1 MSDSLS
7 DLPDD
12 VRQAIA
18 PHADAPPSVLAAI
31 GVQIAGKREEAKG
44 ARGLSGIESTWKEC
58 EEAYLGIDDANRHEF
73 TDARWAKPMSMD
85 GPVTTGRKPK
95 QTDHRS
101 TVFLRLTSR
110 YVDAGVAKLGEILLP
125 ADDKAF
131 SFSEMPVPELLAA
144 KEDASQVVHSGL
156 GAPLTRPLAQGE
168 AAPAPAP
175 APAPPLAAL
184 PAPAPAPVPGQ
195 ASQAPAPPGASS
207 ALPAAPPAPSLAQSA
222 VPAAPAPPRV
232 PLTVKDFAIEA
243 IEMARKKAKAA
254 ETRIYDWMTQT
265 HYRAEIRKVICDAA
279 RIGVGVLKAPTP
291 QSKRVMAITESRDG
305 GVDLQ
310 IKEKII
316 PAAVWVDPWNIFPD
330 PACGENIHDGD
341 FVFERDHMSARQ
353 LRALRKLPGYIGP
366 QIDKVLEE
374 GPNKVNSEGDGRG
387 SGSSSEG
394 RAGRTTLQ
402 KGRFEV
408 WYFYGALTKDEMQAI
423 DQAAGKNTREATG
436 QDDAACDGAGESH
449 VIVTLINDSLVRAT
463 INPLDSGSFPY
474 HSMPWQRRA
483 QHWAG
488 VGVAEQMRTPQKV
501 TNAALRAL
509 LNNAGKSA
517 GSQFVVDQGAIRPAD
532 DNWTI
537 TPDKI
542 WYKTNDGPA
551 DVRQSFMAI
560 QIPNVTQELMQ
571 IITLGERFAEET
583 TSIPLIAQGQSGA
596 TTPDTFGAAQLQ
608 NNNANQLL
616 RSIGYAFD
624 DYITEPVIRQYYEW
638 LLLDPDVP
646 NEEKGE
652 FQIDAHGSI
661 ALVERAIQDQSI
673 AQMGNMAANPIYGID
688 PKKWAKL
695 FLKSKRLNPEA
706 VQYTEEEQ
714 QKMAAAPPPEAPA
727 VTVAKIVQDTQL
739 KLGVMKQTADQ
750 QTTQAEG
757 QIAAAAH
764 VLEGGKA
771 QIEQTRVHGELT
783 IKAHEL
789 EMRREVALMDYANRQ
804 KISLDQAKAQLAKT
818 AMQLSTEREL
828 NAANNAHEM
837 RKHRTPQPASPA
849 GRAVRTTPPV
859 QAPGRAA
866 NGHGFDQSTLRSD
879 WGAVVDDPFTLT
891 EHDKA
896 QGLWRRLEAHL
907 EDRLADARKRNDAA
921 LTEPETASLR
931 GEIRCLKRIIALGDD
946 RPMTGD
952 EE

>member
-1 MSDSLS
+1 MSDALS

-12 VRQAIA
+12 VREAIQ
-18 PHADAPPSVLAAI
+18 PHADAPPSVLDAI
-31 GVQIAGKREEAKG
+31 GVQIAQKREEAKG
-44 ARGLSGIESTWKEC
+44 ARGLSGIETTWKEC

-85 GPVTTGRKPK
+85 GPVTTGRRPK

-110 YVDAGVAKLGEILLP
+110 YVDAGTAKLGEILLP
-125 ADDKAF
+125 ADDRAF
-131 SFSEMPVPELLAA
+131 SFSEMPVPELIAA
-144 KEDASQVVHSGL
+144 SEDESQVVHSGL
-156 GAPLTRPLAQGE
+156 GAPLTRPLAPGE
-168 AAPAPAP
+168 AAPAAT
-175 APAPPLAAL
+175 PAPPPPQPVPPPAAA
-184 PAPAPAPVPGQ
+184 PPGQPPAMPGAAPAMAPGAP
-195 ASQAPAPPGASS
+195 PAPPGA
-207 ALPAAPPAPSLAQSA
+207 AAPPAP
-222 VPAAPAPPRV
+222 AAGPPRV
-232 PLTVKDFAIEA
+232 PLTVKDLAVEK

-254 ETRIYDWMTQT
+254 ETRIADWMTQT
-265 HYRAEIRKVICDAA
+265 LYRAEVRKVISDAA

-291 QSKRVMAITESRDG
+291 RSKRVMAITQTKGG
-305 GVDLQ
+305 GVELE

-316 PAAVWVDPWNIFPD
+316 PSASWVDPWNIFPD
-330 PACGENIHDGD
+330 AACGENIHDGD
-341 FVFERDHMSARQ
+341 YCFERDHMSARQ
-353 LRALRKLPGYIGP
+353 VRGLKNLPGYIAA

-374 GPNKVNSEGDGRG
+374 GPDKANTEGDGRG
-387 SGSSSEG
+387 AGSKN
-394 RAGRTTLQ
+394 
-402 KGRFEV
+402 KGRFTI
-408 WYFYGALTKDEMQAI
+408 WYFYGALTRDEMQAI
-423 DQAAGKNTREATG
+423 DQAAGKPPSPDGDGPDEAH
-436 QDDAACDGAGESH
+436 A
-449 VIVTLINDSLVRAT
+449 IVTLINDSVVRAA

-483 QHWAG
+483 GHWAG
-488 VGVAEQMRTPQKV
+488 VGVAEQMKTPQKV

-517 GSQFVVDQGAIRPAD
+517 GSQFVIDQGSIRPAD
-532 DNWTI
+532 ESWTI

-542 WYKTNDGPA
+542 WYKTNEGAA

-624 DYITEPVIRQYYEW
+624 DYITEPVVRQYYEW

-695 FLKSKRLNPEA
+695 FLKSKRLNPEQ

-714 QKMAAAPPPEAPA
+714 AKLDAAPPPEQPT

-750 QTTQAEG
+750 QTAAAEG
-757 QIAAAAH
+757 QIDAAAH
-764 VLEGGKA
+764 ALEVGTA
-771 QIEQTRVHGELT
+771 QTEQQRVHGELT
-783 IKAHEL
+783 IKAHEIQMQH
-789 EMRREVALMDYANRQ
+789 ERALMEYANRRN
-804 KISLDQAKAQLAKT
+804 ISLDQAKAELAKT
-818 AMQLSTEREL
+818 AMTLQAQREL
-828 NAANNAHEM
+828 NAADNAIDLH
-837 RKHRTPQPASPA
+837 KHRNPQPKPQPPRGA
-849 GRAVRTTPPV
+849 RPPV
-859 QAPGRAA
+859 QLPGRAG
-866 NGHGFDQSTLRSD
+866 NGRAFEQG
-879 WGAVVDDPFTLT
+879 P
-891 EHDKA
+891 A
-896 QGLWRRLEAHL
+896 Q
-907 EDRLADARKRNDAA
+907 
-921 LTEPETASLR
+921 
-931 GEIRCLKRIIALGDD
+931 
-946 RPMTGD
+946 
-952 EE
+952 

>member
-1 MSDSLS
+1 LSNSLS

-12 VRQAIA
+12 VAAAIA
-18 PHADAPPSVLAAI
+18 PHADAPPSVLDAI
-31 GVQIAGKREEAKG
+31 GVQIAAKREEAKG
-44 ARGLSGIESTWKEC
+44 ARGSSGIELTWKDC
-58 EEAYLGIDDANRHEF
+58 EESYLGIDDANRHEF

-85 GPVTTGRKPK
+85 GPVTTGRKSR
-95 QTDHRS
+95 QTDYRS

-144 KEDASQVVHSGL
+144 KEDESQVVHSDL
-156 GAPLTRPLAQGE
+156 GAPLTRPVTPDE
-168 AAPAPAP
+168 A
-175 APAPPLAAL
+175 
-184 PAPAPAPVPGQ
+184 
-195 ASQAPAPPGASS
+195 
-207 ALPAAPPAPSLAQSA
+207 AAPPAPAPGPGGAPGAPATSA
-222 VPAAPAPPRV
+222 PPAAPPRV

-243 IEMARKKAKAA
+243 IEIARKKAKAA
-254 ETRIYDWMTQT
+254 ETRIYDWMTETQ
-265 HYRAEIRKVICDAA
+265 YRAEIRKVIADAA
-279 RIGVGVLKAPTP
+279 RIGVGVLKAPAP
-291 QSKRVMAITESRDG
+291 RSKRVMAVTESRGG
-305 GVDLQ
+305 GVDLI
-310 IKEKII
+310 IKEMIV
-316 PAAVWVDPWNIFPD
+316 PASVWVDPWNIFPD

-341 FVFERDHMSARQ
+341 YVFERDFMSARQ
-353 LRALRKLPGYIGP
+353 VRGLKRLPGYIAD

-374 GPNKVNSEGDGRG
+374 GPDKANAESDGRG
-387 SGSSSEG
+387 GS
-394 RAGRTTLQ
+394 RN
-402 KGRFEV
+402 KGRFTL
-408 WYFYGALTKDEMQAI
+408 WYFYGQLTRDEMQAI
-423 DQAAGKNTREATG
+423 DQAAGKPPSNDDGPEEAH
-436 QDDAACDGAGESH
+436 C
-449 VIVTLINDSLVRAT
+449 IVTLINDSVVRAA

-517 GSQFVVDQGAIRPAD
+517 GSQFVIDMAAIRPAD
-532 DNWTI
+532 GNWTI

-542 WYKTNDGPA
+542 WEKTQDGPA
-551 DVRQSFMAI
+551 DVRQAFMAI
-560 QIPNVTQELMQ
+560 QIPNVTQQLME

-624 DYITEPVIRQYYEW
+624 DYITEPVVRQYYEW

-646 NEEKGE
+646 DEEKGE
-652 FQIDAHGSI
+652 FQIDAHGSV

-695 FLKSKRLNPEA
+695 FLKSKRLDPET

-714 QKMAAAPPPEAPA
+714 AKMAAAPPPEQPA
-727 VTVAKIVQDTQL
+727 VTVAKIAADTQL
-739 KLGVMKQTADQ
+739 KLGVMKQTAAQ

-771 QIEQTRVHGELT
+771 QIEQQRVHGELT
-783 IKAHEL
+783 IKAHQLEL
-789 EMRREVALMDYANRQ
+789 QRENALLAYANRM
-804 KISLDQAKAQLAKT
+804 KISLDQAKMQLAKT
-818 AMQLSTEREL
+818 AMQLQTERDL
-828 NAANNAHEM
+828 NAANNAHET
-837 RKHRTPQPASPA
+837 RTKATGHRVDLHKHYNPQPKPA
-849 GRAVRTTPPV
+849 V
-859 QAPGRAA
+859 QVPGRAA
-866 NGHGFDQSTLRSD
+866 NGQALSQST
-879 WGAVVDDPFTLT
+879 A
-891 EHDKA
+891 
-896 QGLWRRLEAHL
+896 
-907 EDRLADARKRNDAA
+907 
-921 LTEPETASLR
+921 
-931 GEIRCLKRIIALGDD
+931 
-946 RPMTGD
+946 
-952 EE
+952 

>member
-1 MSDSLS
+1 VSGALS
-7 DLPDD
+7 ELPDD
-12 VRQAIA
+12 VRDLIR
-18 PHADAPPSVLAAI
+18 PHVEAPPSVLAAI
-31 GVQIAGKREEAKG
+31 GVQIAAKREEAKG

-95 QTDHRS
+95 NTDHRS

-110 YVDAGVAKLGEILLP
+110 YVDAGTAKLGEILLP

-131 SFSEMPVPELLAA
+131 SFSEMPVPELIAA
-144 KEDASQVVHSGL
+144 KGDESQVVHSGL
-156 GAPLTRPLAQGE
+156 GVPLTRPAAPGE
-168 AAPAPAP
+168 TPTTAAPPQSVAAPAQPT
-175 APAPPLAAL
+175 
-184 PAPAPAPVPGQ
+184 
-195 ASQAPAPPGASS
+195 
-207 ALPAAPPAPSLAQSA
+207 PAAPGAPVASA
-222 VPAAPAPPRV
+222 PPPAATAAPGAPPRM
-232 PLTVKDFAIEA
+232 PLTVKDLAIEK
-243 IEMARKKAKAA
+243 IEMARKRAKAA

-265 HYRAEIRKVICDAA
+265 QYRAEIRKVIGDAA

-291 QSKRVMAITESRDG
+291 RSKRVMAVTENGDG
-305 GVDLQ
+305 VELV
-310 IKEKII
+310 IKEQII
-316 PAAVWVDPWNIFPD
+316 PASVWVDPWNIFPD

-341 FVFERDHMSARQ
+341 YVFERDHMSARQ
-353 LRALRKLPGYIGP
+353 LRDLKKLPGYIAT

-374 GPNKVNSEGDGRG
+374 GPNKVNSEGDGRTG
-387 SGSSSEG
+387 SK
-394 RAGRTTLQ
+394 Q

-408 WYFYGALTKDEMQAI
+408 WYFYGALTKDEIAAI
-423 DQAAGKNTREATG
+423 DWAAGRTNDIQRSASGAAGKPPSQADDDSDNEAH
-436 QDDAACDGAGESH
+436 A
-449 VIVTLINDSLVRAT
+449 IVTLINDSVVRAT
-463 INPLDSGSFPY
+463 VNPLDSGAFPY

-517 GSQFVVDQGAIRPAD
+517 GSQLVIDMAAIRPAD
-532 DNWTI
+532 GNWTI

-542 WYKTNDGPA
+542 WEKTQDGPT

-560 QIPNVTQELMQ
+560 EIPNVTEQLMN

-583 TSIPLIAQGQSGA
+583 TSIPLISQGQSGA

-624 DYITEPVIRQYYEW
+624 DYITEPVVRQYYEW

-688 PKKWAKL
+688 PKKWTKL
-695 FLKSKRLNPEA
+695 FLKSKRLNPDE

-714 QKMAAAPPPEAPA
+714 AKIDAAPPPEAPA
-727 VTVAKIVQDTQL
+727 VTVAKIAQDTALKQL
-739 KLGVMKQTADQ
+739 AAKQTTEQ
-750 QTTQAEG
+750 QSQQSEER
-757 QIAAAAH
+757 IAAAANT
-764 VLEGGKA
+764 LEGGHVQNDAARVAAEQQRTQVEATVKLH
-771 QIEQTRVHGELT
+771 ELQTRHDL
-783 IKAHEL
+783 
-789 EMRREVALMDYANRQ
+789 ALMQYANQ
-804 KISLDQAKAQLAKT
+804 MHISLAQAKVDLART
-818 AMQLSTEREL
+818 AMQLQTQRDL
-828 NAANNAHEM
+828 NAADNAIDLH
-837 RKHRTPQPASPA
+837 KHRTQQQRPPRGAK
-849 GRAVRTTPPV
+849 PPV
-859 QAPGRAA
+859 QVPGRAP
-866 NGHGFDQSTLRSD
+866 NGRAF
-879 WGAVVDDPFTLT
+879 
-891 EHDKA
+891 E
-896 QGLWRRLEAHL
+896 QG
-907 EDRLADARKRNDAA
+907 
-921 LTEPETASLR
+921 P
-931 GEIRCLKRIIALGDD
+931 
-946 RPMTGD
+946 
-952 EE
+952 

>member
-12 VRQAIA
+12 VAAAIQ
-18 PHADAPPSVLAAI
+18 PHLPAPPTVLAAI
-31 GVQIAGKREEAKG
+31 GVQIAQKREEAKG
-44 ARGLSGIESTWKEC
+44 ARAMSGIEATWKDC
-58 EEAYLGIDDANRHEF
+58 EEAYLGIDDANRSEF
-73 TDARWAKPMSMD
+73 DGARWAKPMSMD
-85 GPVTTGRKPK
+85 GPVTTGRKSK
-95 QTDHRS
+95 QTDYRS
-101 TVFLRLTSR
+101 TVYLRLTSR

-144 KEDASQVVHSGL
+144 KDDDSQVVHSGL
-156 GAPLTRPLAQGE
+156 GMPLTRPPGRGE
-168 AAPAPAP
+168 AAPAAP
-175 APAPPLAAL
+175 ATA
-184 PAPAPAPVPGQ
+184 APAASGVP
-195 ASQAPAPPGASS
+195 
-207 ALPAAPPAPSLAQSA
+207 PSLAQSA
-222 VPAAPAPPRV
+222 LQATAPGALPAPVDAAAAPAVPAPAGPPRV
-232 PLTVKDFAIEA
+232 PLTVKDFAIEK
-243 IEMARKKAKAA
+243 IEMARKRAQAA
-254 ETRIYDWMTQT
+254 ETRIYDWMTETQ
-265 HYRAEIRKVICDAA
+265 YRAEIRKVIADAA

-291 QSKRVMAITESRDG
+291 RAKRVMAVTEAKGG

-316 PAAVWVDPWNIFPD
+316 PAALWVDPWNIFPD

-341 FVFERDHMSARQ
+341 FVFERDYMSARQ
-353 LRALRKLPGYIGP
+353 VRGLKQLPGYIAD

-374 GPNKVNSEGDGRG
+374 GPDKANVEGEGRG
-387 SGSSSEG
+387 
-394 RAGRTTLQ
+394 AGNGKN
-402 KGRFEV
+402 KGRFTV
-408 WYFYGALTKDEMQAI
+408 WYFHGELTRDEMQAI
-423 DQAAGKNTREATG
+423 DQAAGKPPSDDDCPDEAH
-436 QDDAACDGAGESH
+436 C
-449 VIVTLINDSLVRAT
+449 IVTLINDSVVKSA

-474 HSMPWQRRA
+474 HSLPWQRRA
-483 QHWAG
+483 EHWAG

-517 GSQFVVDQGAIRPAD
+517 GSQFVIDMAAIRPAD
-532 DNWTI
+532 GNWTI

-542 WYKTNDGPA
+542 WEKTQDGPA
-551 DVRQSFMAI
+551 DVRQAFMAV
-560 QIPNVTQELMQ
+560 QIPNVTQQLME

-714 QKMAAAPPPEAPA
+714 EKMAAAPPPEQPA
-727 VTVAKIVQDTQL
+727 VTVAKIAADTQL
-739 KLGVMKQTADQ
+739 KLGVMKQQVDQ
-750 QTTQAEG
+750 QTAQAEG

-771 QIEQTRVHGELT
+771 QIEQTKVHGELT
-783 IKAHEL
+783 LKAHGLQMQHEQ
-789 EMRREVALMDYANRQ
+789 ALMEYANRM

-818 AMQLSTEREL
+818 AMQLQTERDL

-837 RKHRTPQPASPA
+837 RKHRTPQAPK
-849 GRAVRTTPPV
+849 PPV
-859 QAPGRAA
+859 QVPGRAA
-866 NGHGFDQSTLRSD
+866 RGHAFDQS
-879 WGAVVDDPFTLT
+879 V
-891 EHDKA
+891 
-896 QGLWRRLEAHL
+896 Q
-907 EDRLADARKRNDAA
+907 
-921 LTEPETASLR
+921 
-931 GEIRCLKRIIALGDD
+931 
-946 RPMTGD
+946 
-952 EE
+952 

>member
-1 MSDSLS
+1 LSDALS

-12 VRQAIA
+12 VREAIQ
-18 PHADAPPSVLAAI
+18 PHADAPSSVLDAI
-31 GVQIAGKREEAKG
+31 GVQIAQKREEAKG
-44 ARGLSGIESTWKEC
+44 ARGLSGIEATWKEC

-85 GPVTTGRKPK
+85 GPVTTGRKSK

-125 ADDKAF
+125 ADEKAF
-131 SFSEMPVPELLAA
+131 SFSEMPVPELIAA

-156 GAPLTRPLAQGE
+156 GVPLTRPLGPGE
-168 AAPAPAP
+168 AAPTTAAPPPPAPGPAP
-175 APAPPLAAL
+175 AAGPPPPAPP
-184 PAPAPAPVPGQ
+184 
-195 ASQAPAPPGASS
+195 PAPPV
-207 ALPAAPPAPSLAQSA
+207 AAPPAPGAP
-222 VPAAPAPPRV
+222 PAPAGAPAPAAGPPQV
-232 PLTVKDFAIEA
+232 PLTVKDFAIEQ

-254 ETRIYDWMTQT
+254 ETRIYDWMVETQ
-265 HYRAEIRKVICDAA
+265 YRAEIRKVICDSA
-279 RIGVGVLKAPTP
+279 RIGVGVVKAPTP
-291 QSKRVMAITESRDG
+291 KSKRVMAITQAKG
-305 GVDLQ
+305 GGIELR

-316 PAAVWVDPWNIFPD
+316 PSAEWKDPWNIFPD

-341 FVFERDHMSARQ
+341 YMFDRDFMSARQ
-353 LRALRKLPGYIGP
+353 VRGLKKLPGYIAS

-374 GPNKVNSEGDGRG
+374 GPNKVNSAGDGHKG
-387 SGSSSEG
+387 SN
-394 RAGRTTLQ
+394 Q

-408 WYFYGALTKDEMQAI
+408 WYFYGALTRDEMQAI
-423 DQAAGKNTREATG
+423 DQAAGKAPSQSNDGPEEAH
-436 QDDAACDGAGESH
+436 A
-449 VIVTLINDSLVRAT
+449 IVTLINDSVVRAA

-483 QHWAG
+483 GHWAG
-488 VGVAEQMRTPQKV
+488 VGVSEQMRTPQRV

-517 GSQFVVDQGAIRPAD
+517 GSQFVINQAGIRPAD
-532 DNWTI
+532 DSWTI
-537 TPDKI
+537 TPDKV
-542 WYKTNDGPA
+542 WYKTMEGSD
-551 DVRQSFMAI
+551 DVRKDFMAI
-560 QIPNVTQELMQ
+560 EIPNVTDELMK
-571 IITLGERFAEET
+571 IITLGEKFAEDT

-673 AQMGNMAANPIYGID
+673 AQMGSMAANPIYGID
-688 PKKWAKL
+688 PKRWAKL
-695 FLKSKRLNPEA
+695 FLKSKRLNPEQ

-714 QKMAAAPPPEAPA
+714 AKIDAAPPPENPS

-739 KLGVMKQTADQ
+739 KLGVMQQTADQ

-757 QIAAAAH
+757 EIAAAAH

-783 IKAHEL
+783 IKANQIQMEHD
-789 EMRREVALMDYANRQ
+789 RALMEYANRRN
-804 KISLDQAKAQLAKT
+804 ISLDQAKAELAKT
-818 AMQLSTEREL
+818 AMTLQAQREL
-828 NAANNAHEM
+828 NAADQAVELH
-837 RKHRTPQPASPA
+837 KHLNPKPQPPRGA
-849 GRAVRTTPPV
+849 RPPIQV
-859 QAPGRAA
+859 PGRAG
-866 NGHGFDQSTLRSD
+866 NGRAF
-879 WGAVVDDPFTLT
+879 
-891 EHDKA
+891 E
-896 QGLWRRLEAHL
+896 QG
-907 EDRLADARKRNDAA
+907 
-921 LTEPETASLR
+921 P
-931 GEIRCLKRIIALGDD
+931 
-946 RPMTGD
+946 PQ
-952 EE
+952 

>member
-1 MSDSLS
+1 MSDSS

-12 VRQAIA
+12 VREAIQ
-18 PHADAPPSVLAAI
+18 PHVDAPPTVLAAI
-31 GVQIAGKREEAKG
+31 GVQIAQKREEAKG
-44 ARGLSGIESTWKEC
+44 ARALSGIESTWKDC
-58 EEAYLGIDDANRHEF
+58 EEAYLGIDELNRHEF

-85 GPVTTGRKPK
+85 GPVTTGRKAK
-95 QTDHRS
+95 ETDHRS

-110 YVDAGVAKLGEILLP
+110 YVDAGVAKLSEILLP

-131 SFSEMPVPELLAA
+131 SLSEMPVPELLAA
-144 KEDASQVVHSGL
+144 REDESQVVHSDL
-156 GAPLTRPLAQGE
+156 GAPLTRPLAPGE
-168 AAPAPAP
+168 AAPGAPAR
-175 APAPPLAAL
+175 PAPPTAM
-184 PAPAPAPVPGQ
+184 
-195 ASQAPAPPGASS
+195 PAPP
-207 ALPAAPPAPSLAQSA
+207 PAAPGAPPAMPGAAPAMAPGAQPAP
-222 VPAAPAPPRV
+222 PAAPPRV
-232 PLTVKDFAIEA
+232 PLTVKDLAIEK

-254 ETRIYDWMTQT
+254 ETRIDDWMKQTQ
-265 HYRAEIRKVICDAA
+265 YRAEVRKIICDSA

-291 QSKRVMAITESRDG
+291 VSKRVMAVIENKDG
-305 GVDLQ
+305 VELI

-316 PAAVWVDPWNIFPD
+316 PSARWVDPWNIFPD

-341 FVFERDHMSARQ
+341 YCFERDFMSARQ
-353 LRALRKLPGYIGP
+353 VRGLKKLPGYIAD

-374 GPNKVNSEGDGRG
+374 GPDKANTEGDGRG
-387 SGSSSEG
+387 TGSKN
-394 RAGRTTLQ
+394 
-402 KGRFEV
+402 KGRFTL
-408 WYFYGALTKDEMQAI
+408 WYFHGALTRDEVQAI
-423 DQAAGKNTREATG
+423 DQAAGKTPSPGNDGDADEAY
-436 QDDAACDGAGESH
+436 
-449 VIVTLINDSLVRAT
+449 VIVTLINDSVVRSA

-532 DNWTI
+532 GNWTI

-551 DVRQSFMAI
+551 DVRQAFMAVA
-560 QIPNVTQELMQ
+560 IPNVTQQLME

-616 RSIGYAFD
+616 RAIGYAFD

-695 FLKSKRLNPEA
+695 FLKSKRLNPED

-714 QKMAAAPPPEAPA
+714 QKMDANPPPEAPA

-750 QTTQAEG
+750 KSVEAEG

-764 VLEGGKA
+764 ALEVGTA
-771 QIEQTRVHGELT
+771 QTEQQRVHGELT
-783 IKAHEL
+783 IKAHDL
-789 EMRREVALMDYANRQ
+789 EMQRQNALLAYANQQ
-804 KISLDQAKAQLAKT
+804 KISLDAAKMQLAKT
-818 AMQLSTEREL
+818 AMTLQAQREL
-828 NAANNAHEM
+828 NAADQAVDLH
-837 RKHRTPQPASPA
+837 KHHNPRPQAPRGA
-849 GRAVRTTPPV
+849 RPPV
-859 QAPGRAA
+859 QTPGRAG
-866 NGHGFDQSTLRSD
+866 NGRAF
-879 WGAVVDDPFTLT
+879 
-891 EHDKA
+891 E
-896 QGLWRRLEAHL
+896 QG
-907 EDRLADARKRNDAA
+907 
-921 LTEPETASLR
+921 P
-931 GEIRCLKRIIALGDD
+931 
-946 RPMTGD
+946 PQ
-952 EE
+952 

>member
-1 MSDSLS
+1 MSDSLA

-12 VRQAIA
+12 VRQALQ
-18 PHADAPPSVLAAI
+18 PHVDAPPTVLAAI
-31 GVQIAGKREEAKG
+31 GVQIAAKREEAKG

-73 TDARWAKPMSMD
+73 VDARWAKPMSMD

-131 SFSEMPVPELLAA
+131 SFSEMPVPELIAA
-144 KEDASQVVHSGL
+144 KEDESQVVHSDL
-156 GAPLTRPLAQGE
+156 GAPLTRPLNPGE
-168 AAPAPAP
+168 APPAPPPGAPAAPAQAAEPMPTPPAP
-175 APAPPLAAL
+175 GGLPAPPQAA
-184 PAPAPAPVPGQ
+184 AG
-195 ASQAPAPPGASS
+195 PPGA
-207 ALPAAPPAPSLAQSA
+207 AAPPA
-222 VPAAPAPPRV
+222 APQRV
-232 PLTVKDFAIEA
+232 PLTVKDFAIEK
-243 IEMARKKAKAA
+243 IEMARKRAKAA

-265 HYRAEIRKVICDAA
+265 QYRAEIRKVLNDAA

-291 QSKRVMAITESRDG
+291 VSKRVMAITEARDG
-305 GVDLQ
+305 GVDLT

-316 PAAVWVDPWNIFPD
+316 PAASWVDPWNIFPD

-353 LRALRKLPGYIGP
+353 VRGLKKLPGYIGS

-374 GPNKVNSEGDGRG
+374 GPNKINSEGDGR
-387 SGSSSEG
+387 SGSK
-394 RAGRTTLQ
+394 Q
-402 KGRFEV
+402 KGRFEI
-408 WYFYGALTKDEMQAI
+408 WYFYGALTKDEMAAI
-423 DQAAGKNTREATG
+423 DQAAGNPPSL
-436 QDDAACDGAGESH
+436 DDGADGADERY
-449 VIVTLINDSLVRAT
+449 VIVTLINDSVVRAAV
-463 INPLDSGSFPY
+463 NPLDSGSFPY

-517 GSQFVVDQGAIRPAD
+517 GSQFVIDQRAIRPAD
-532 DNWTI
+532 ESWTI

-542 WYKTNDGPA
+542 WFTTNDGPA
-551 DVRQSFMAI
+551 DVRQAFMAI
-560 QIPNVTQELMQ
+560 VIPNVTQELMT

-624 DYITEPVIRQYYEW
+624 DYITEPVVRQYYEW

-688 PKKWAKL
+688 PKRWAKL
-695 FLKSKRLNPEA
+695 FLKSKRLNPED

-714 QKMAAAPPPEAPA
+714 AKIDAAPPPEPPP
-727 VTVAKIVQDTQL
+727 VTVAKIQQDTQL
-739 KLGVMKQTADQ
+739 KLGVMRQQADQ
-750 QTTQAEG
+750 QTTEAEG

-764 VLEGGKA
+764 VLEVGQA
-771 QIEQTRVHGELT
+771 QTEQQRVHGELT
-783 IKAHEL
+783 IKAHQVQSQHEA
-789 EMRREVALMDYANRQ
+789 ALLAYANRE
-804 KISLDQAKAQLAKT
+804 KISLDAAKAELAKT
-818 AMQLSTEREL
+818 AMQLQTEREL
-828 NAANNAHEM
+828 NAADRAVDLH
-837 RKHRTPQPASPA
+837 KHRNPQPKPPQPP
-849 GRAVRTTPPV
+849 RARPPV
-859 QAPGRAA
+859 QTPGRAG
-866 NGHGFDQSTLRSD
+866 NGRAF
-879 WGAVVDDPFTLT
+879 
-891 EHDKA
+891 E
-896 QGLWRRLEAHL
+896 QG
-907 EDRLADARKRNDAA
+907 
-921 LTEPETASLR
+921 P
-931 GEIRCLKRIIALGDD
+931 
-946 RPMTGD
+946 PQ
-952 EE
+952 